1 MGENPIISL
10 QNIGVSFDGEA
21 VLNHLNLNIR
31 DGEFVTLLGP
41 SGCGKT
47 TLLRCIAGLEHPD
60 SGMVSGVPERVAY
73 CFQEDR
79 LLPWRTALGNLEA
92 VLGKRARREAVRW
105 LSLVGL
111 EEAQRKY
118 PGELSGGMRS
128 RVAFARALAF
138 DAPLLLLDEPF
149 HALDPG
155 TRARMEQLLEHET
168 KNRLA
173 LLVTHHTPPEG
184 SAFIQVG

>member
-1 MGENPIISL
+1 MLTIQHL
-10 QNIGVSFDGEA
+10 TKSFDGTP
-21 VLNHLNLNIR
+21 VLQDFSCSFPETGIVRL
-31 DGEFVTLLGP
+31 VGP

-60 SGMVSGVPERVAY
+60 SGILSGVPERVAY

-92 VLGKRARREAVRW
+92 VLGKRARREAARW

-149 HALDPG
+149 HALDPD

-184 SAFIQVG
+184 SAIIQVG